1 MTKFLNKTKEILFG
15 LTLGLSGLWI
25 VFALSFQMYAVFLT
39 VTDQEEKMTRISNEI
54 SWRIDGTFKNN
65 PDNIWYEGNKK

>member
-1 MTKFLNKTKEILFG
+1 MKKFLNKAKEILFG
-15 LTLGLSGLWI
+15 ITLGLSGLWI
-25 VFALSFQMYAVFLT
+25 IFALSFQMYAVFLT

>member
-1 MTKFLNKTKEILFG
+1 MKKYLNKAKEILFG
-15 LTLGLSGLWI
+15 ITLGLSGLWI
-25 VFALSFQMYAVFLT
+25 VFALCFQMYAVFLT

-65 PDNIWYEGNKK
+65 PDNIWYVGNEK

>member
-1 MTKFLNKTKEILFG
+1 MKKFLKKAKEILFG
-15 LTLGLSGLWI
+15 ITLGLSGLWI
-25 VFALSFQMYAVFLT
+25 VFALCFQMYAVFLT

-65 PDNIWYEGNKK
+65 PDNIWYVGNEK

>member
-1 MTKFLNKTKEILFG
+1 MKKFLNKAKEILFG
-15 LTLGLSGLWI
+15 ITLGLSGLWI
-25 VFALSFQMYAVFLT
+25 AFALCFQMYAVFLT

-65 PDNIWYEGNKK
+65 PDNIWYVGNEK

>member
-1 MTKFLNKTKEILFG
+1 MTKFLNKTKEILLVTTFVF
-15 LTLGLSGLWI
+15 SALWI
-25 VFALSFQMYAVFLT
+25 IFALSFQMYAVFLT

-65 PDNIWYEGNKK
+65 PDNIWYVGNEK